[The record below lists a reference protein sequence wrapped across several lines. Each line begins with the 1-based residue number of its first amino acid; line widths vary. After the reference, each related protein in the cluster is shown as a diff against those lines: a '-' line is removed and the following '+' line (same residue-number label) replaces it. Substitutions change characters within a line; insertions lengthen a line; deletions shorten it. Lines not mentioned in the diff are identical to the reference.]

1 MDGSMIYAKVFT
13 DGEWK
18 TLDSAEVVHGKFK
31 MTGNADT
38 VVLSTLFAGTEA
50 VMPVVL
56 EKGKIDVVISD
67 LELSAKGTSL
77 NNSLY
82 DFIDRRNKYD
92 DQLSQLDHK
101 ESKMIMEGGDLDEIH
116 RQLAE
121 EEQKI
126 SHEMDEYVNK
136 FITENY
142 ENVLGPGIFMMLC
155 STLPYPV
162 ITPQLERIL
171 DNAPYSFKM
180 DHRVKSFLAA
190 AKENMQLLEENR
202 RMQQN
207 N

>member
-1 MDGSMIYAKVFT
+1 
-13 DGEWK
+13 
-18 TLDSAEVVHGKFK
+18 
-31 MTGNADT
+31 
-38 VVLSTLFAGTEA
+38 
-50 VMPVVL
+50 MPVVL
-56 EKGKIDVVISD
+56 EKGKVDVVISD
-67 LELSAKGTSL
+67 LELSARGTSL
-77 NNSLY
+77 NNALY

-101 ESKMIMEGGDLDEIH
+101 ESKMIMEGGDLDDIH

-136 FITENY
+136 FITDNY

-155 STLPYPV
+155 SSLPYPV

-180 DHRVKSFLAA
+180 DNRVKSFIAA
-190 AKENMQLLEENR
+190 AKENMQLIEENR